1 MPNLISYYML
11 LSLPNVF
18 SFVAVDLRRQVRAPD
33 SRQPPSST
41 RICRGVSESSVA
53 WTKDKS
59 DCDLS
64 WQKMAERSN
73 GTQMKF
79 TRAKFHNHNTSDASE
94 NDSQVLAS

>member
-18 SFVAVDLRRQVRAPD
+18 SLAVDLRRQVRAPD

-53 WTKDKS
+53 WTKDKL

-64 WQKMAERSN
+64 WQKD
-73 GTQMKF
+73 QMEPKWI
-79 TRAKFHNHNTSDASE
+79 NE
-94 NDSQVLAS
+94 IQ